1 MGNNVDNEENINDYN
16 LLLGLLQVYDLFLN
30 LNQVSNDTILK
41 ELQNQDKIY
50 LEKIIEQNEEIIKL
64 LKKIRYNRLP
74 YCIIQFLRFCCKQQN
89 IYKTWQRIQVVKKTI
104 CKIVISSSILLVAS
118 ILIYIFYIVI

>member
-1 MGNNVDNEENINDYN
+1 MENNLNNYENISDYN

-50 LEKIIEQNEEIIKL
+50 LEKIISQNEEIIKL
-64 LKKIRYNRLP
+64 LKDK
-74 YCIIQFLRFCCKQQN
+74 
-89 IYKTWQRIQVVKKTI
+89 
-104 CKIVISSSILLVAS
+104 AD
-118 ILIYIFYIVI
+118 

>member
-1 MGNNVDNEENINDYN
+1 MGCVGNNVNNEENISDYN

-50 LEKIIEQNEEIIKL
+50 LEKIILQNEEIIKL
-64 LKKIRYNRLP
+64 LKNK
-74 YCIIQFLRFCCKQQN
+74 
-89 IYKTWQRIQVVKKTI
+89 
-104 CKIVISSSILLVAS
+104 
-118 ILIYIFYIVI
+118 

>member
-1 MGNNVDNEENINDYN
+1 MDKEENISDYN

-64 LKKIRYNRLP
+64 LKINK
-74 YCIIQFLRFCCKQQN
+74 
-89 IYKTWQRIQVVKKTI
+89 V
-104 CKIVISSSILLVAS
+104 
-118 ILIYIFYIVI
+118 

>member
-1 MGNNVDNEENINDYN
+1 MDKEENISDYN

-50 LEKIIEQNEEIIKL
+50 LEKIIEQNNEIIKL
-64 LKKIRYNRLP
+64 LKK
-74 YCIIQFLRFCCKQQN
+74 K
-89 IYKTWQRIQVVKKTI
+89 
-104 CKIVISSSILLVAS
+104 
-118 ILIYIFYIVI
+118 

>member
-1 MGNNVDNEENINDYN
+1 MGCVGNNVNNGENISDYN

-50 LEKIIEQNEEIIKL
+50 LEKIILQNEEIIKL
-64 LKKIRYNRLP
+64 LKNK
-74 YCIIQFLRFCCKQQN
+74 
-89 IYKTWQRIQVVKKTI
+89 
-104 CKIVISSSILLVAS
+104 
-118 ILIYIFYIVI
+118 